1 MPTFALSLRTTVRT
15 FLACGPKYSCVEA
28 LLTWVTQP
36 VTRLCCSFLLRHK
49 STQRLEEM
57 FGPFLKH
64 FSLLAECAGTLEQWQ
79 HHQAPMGW
87 CTQSGFHVSLHQRPL
102 GLIFGSYFLS
112 VCCSGPNRVHGLLD
126 FWSFLLCWW
135 YRTDNM
141 VGEEL
146 ERKSRLRRKITR
158 SLSRCSALRLL
169 IQVATSSGRDQWE
182 AHPSSSWRKCTCKK
196 SMEEKRDLYF
206 FGQCSV
212 LKLLL
217 YIKM

>member
-1 MPTFALSLRTTVRT
+1 MRTFAFVLSLRTTVRT

-36 VTRLCCSFLLRHK
+36 VPRLYCSSLLRHK
-49 STQRLEEM
+49 NTQHLQEM
-57 FGPFLKH
+57 FGPFLKR
-64 FSLLAECAGTLEQWQ
+64 FSLLGHWNWQ
-79 HHQAPMGW
+79 HHQAPTGW
-87 CTQSGFHVSLHQRPL
+87 CTHAGFHVFLHQKPF

-112 VCCSGPNRVHGLLD
+112 VCFSGANRVRGLFD

-135 YRTDNM
+135 YKTDNM

-146 ERKSRLRRKITR
+146 EGNWRLRRKITR
-158 SLSRCSALRLL
+158 SLSRCSASRLL
-169 IQVATSSGRDQWE
+169 IQVATSSRRDQQE
-182 AHPSSSWRKCTCKK
+182 AHPSSSWRKCTCKR

-206 FGQCSV
+206 FRQCSV
-212 LKLLL
+212 LKCLL